1 MVLAD
6 IVHFLLFVVLMSSA
20 AGCCL
25 VASEFNFALLC
36 PLCVCARFVME
47 IYMSCLLVLEETNF
61 KLHEGKIAACF
72 PNLTPKFV
80 KYFLYCLTSLP
91 VGLQLSV
98 IFQNNRLFM
107 GFRNCPFVKIIWNL
121 ITFRLNWLFSFNT
134 NCLFVLPELS

>member
-20 AGCCL
+20 AVGCCS

-47 IYMSCLLVLEETNF
+47 IHMSCLLVLEETNF

-72 PNLTPKFV
+72 PNLTPKFA
-80 KYFLYCLTSLP
+80 KSLLYCLTSLP
-91 VGLQLSV
+91 V
-98 IFQNNRLFM
+98 
-107 GFRNCPFVKIIWNL
+107 
-121 ITFRLNWLFSFNT
+121 
-134 NCLFVLPELS
+134 CL